1 MGTLVE
7 DAVEMAEW
15 ISAALRSSG
24 YAADLRPASLR
35 ELDRFFDENTR
46 HGRPI
51 QRGLPSKDLGR
62 RVFAI
67 GAYIGE
73 VIRRDLGGEWHGED
87 SDPHGEVSMELR
99 LPSGRVI
106 WPMQRCMK
114 RLVNGPEDGLAACGV
129 GLGLSA
135 GASRT
140 QE

>member
-24 YAADLRPASLR
+24 YAADFRPASLR

-51 QRGLPSKDLGR
+51 RRGLLSKDLGK

-67 GAYIGE
+67 GAYVGE
-73 VIRRDLGGEWHGED
+73 VIRRDLGGQWHGDD
-87 SDPHGEVSMELR
+87 SDPHGETNMELR
-99 LPSGRVI
+99 LPGGRVI

-114 RLVNGPEDGLAACGV
+114 RLVNGPEDGLAAYGV
-129 GLGLSA
+129 GLGLSLE
-135 GASRT
+135 ASRT